1 MKKIFFLILVYLLN
15 TEFLLA
21 KDYISKNPNYIKRGS
36 LWGLATVANY
46 HKNSKKHNYTIVKDP
61 TGTSPIEI
69 VEKFAPRKGDCSD
82 KRGKGSNFGI
92 GVSDCD
98 LGKMRLEIA
107 SHKKYRLSK
116 TKIKRKPQE
125 RWYGYYIYVPEDF
138 PEDIFLRP
146 YITQFYGYDKK
157 SKPGYAPQISA
168 TIFKGRLEIVGEYI
182 IDEKNLKGQWHKIE
196 YHIRWSTQ
204 NDGFVKVYCNNEL
217 KMNWDSYATMARD
230 YVEVKYGTYSTR
242 EAPPYP
248 ENYTF
253 PSHTIY
259 FAGVSVSKKRED
271 LKINKIK

>member
-1 MKKIFFLILVYLLN
+1 MKNIFFLILVYLLN

-36 LWGLATVANY
+36 LWGLANVANY

-82 KRGKGSNFGI
+82 NKGKGSHFGI
-92 GVSDCD
+92 GISDCD
-98 LGKMRLEIA
+98 QGNLRLEIA
-107 SHKKYRLSK
+107 SGKKHRLSK

-125 RWYGYYIYVPEDF
+125 RWYGYYLYVPEDF
-138 PEDIFLRP
+138 PEDIFLQP
-146 YITQFYGYDKK
+146 YITQFYGYDKN
-157 SKPGYAPQISA
+157 SKPAYAPQISA

-204 NDGFVKVYCNNEL
+204 NDGFVKVYCNNDL
-217 KMNWDSYATMARD
+217 KLNRDGYTTMTHD
-230 YVEVKYGTYSTR
+230 YVYFNYGTYNTR
-242 EAPPYP
+242 WGYPYP

-259 FAGVSVSKKRED
+259 FAGFSVSKKRED
-271 LKINKIK
+271 LKNK